1 VCVGRVWILGSGRV
15 QCLGLLSLSL
25 AVGSECIS
33 NRTRVCL
40 ILVVILFDEYGVL
53 DNRVLFCSNG
63 Y

>member
-1 VCVGRVWILGSGRV
+1 V